1 MYSEMTVSIPEVELF
16 FVAFIYG
23 STNFDNCEYS
33 SDLQKMF
40 SELKRFE
47 KMLYWLNKLFKSW

>member
-16 FVAFIYG
+16 FFAFING

-47 KMLYWLNKLFKSW
+47 KMLY